1 MAEVVTT
8 QLLDPGLVDACG
20 PQPGLTC
27 EWIWEATGNETL
39 AGLVDWLIE
48 RPLKVAVI
56 LIGAVVV
63 NRLVKRAI
71 DRLVSRLV
79 ESRTREEGEAEAESS
94 TRLAQLGRRARG
106 RLQMIHDQAER
117 SRQRFVT
124 LGTVL
129 RGLAGVAVYAV
140 ALMVALGE
148 LGLNLGPLIAGAGI
162 VGLAIGFGAQSL
174 VSDFIAGIFI
184 IIEDQYGVGD
194 YVDVGAASGT
204 VEKVG
209 LRTTTLR
216 DVNGTMWTIPNGE
229 IRRVGN
235 SSQLWART
243 VLDVDVAYDTD
254 IDLAASVIKEV
265 ADEVWRE
272 NLDSTTIIEEPEI
285 WGVQNFGADAISIR
299 LAVKTEPGEQWA
311 TGRLIRARH
320 RDPVPPADGLGESG
334 GRERARREARD
345 HDSPGPAREAV
356 GQRRRGVAV
365 PDSWPPTQ
373 ESLRSMARV
382 SVPR

>member
-27 EWIWEATGNETL
+27 EWIWEATASESL
-39 AGLVDWLIE
+39 AALADWLIE

-106 RLQMIHDQAER
+106 RLQKIHDQAER

-194 YVDVGAASGT
+194 YVDVGVASGT

-216 DVNGTMWTIPNGE
+216 DVNGTVWTIPNGE

-272 NLDSTTIIEEPEI
+272 DLDSTTIIEEPEI

-311 TGRLIRARH
+311 TGRLIRARLKKAFDANGIEIPFPQ
-320 RDPVPPADGLGESG
+320 RTVWVNQVDEKAPAVKPVTTIRQDLLGKRSGSDGE
-334 GRERARREARD
+334 E
-345 HDSPGPAREAV
+345 
-356 GQRRRGVAV
+356 
-365 PDSWPPTQ
+365 
-373 ESLRSMARV
+373 
-382 SVPR
+382 

>member
-1 MAEVVTT
+1 MAEVVPT

-39 AGLVDWLIE
+39 AALVEWLIE

-106 RLQMIHDQAER
+106 RLQNIHDQADR
-117 SRQRFVT
+117 SRQRFATV
-124 LGTVL
+124 GTVL
-129 RGLAGVAVYAV
+129 RGIAGVAVYGV

-194 YVDVGAASGT
+194 YVDVGVASGT

-216 DVNGTMWTIPNGE
+216 DVNGTVWTIPNGE

-272 NLDSTTIIEEPEI
+272 NLESTTIIEEPEI

-299 LAVKTEPGEQWA
+299 LAVKTDPGEQWA
-311 TGRLIRARH
+311 TGRLIRARLKKAFDANGIEIPFPQRTVWVNQVDEKAPAVKPVTMIR
-320 RDPVPPADGLGESG
+320 RDLLGKRSGSDGE
-334 GRERARREARD
+334 E
-345 HDSPGPAREAV
+345 
-356 GQRRRGVAV
+356 
-365 PDSWPPTQ
+365 
-373 ESLRSMARV
+373 
-382 SVPR
+382 

>member
-27 EWIWEATGNETL
+27 EWIWEATGNEIL
-39 AGLVDWLIE
+39 PGLVDWLIE

-79 ESRTREEGEAEAESS
+79 ESRTREEDEAEAESS

-106 RLQMIHDQAER
+106 RLQKIHDQAER
-117 SRQRFVT
+117 SRQRAVT
-124 LGTVL
+124 LGAVL
-129 RGLAGVAVYAV
+129 RNIAGIAVYAM
-140 ALMVALGE
+140 AFMVALGE
-148 LGLNLGPLIAGAGI
+148 LGLELGPLIAGAGI
-162 VGLAIGFGAQSL
+162 LGLAIGFGAQSL

-184 IIEDQYGVGD
+184 IVEDQYGVGD

-204 VEKVG
+204 VEEVR
-209 LRTTTLR
+209 LRTTILR
-216 DVNGTMWTIPNGE
+216 DLNGALWFVPNGE

-235 SSQLWART
+235 SSQVWART

-265 ADEVWRE
+265 ADGLWRE
-272 NLDSTTIIEEPEI
+272 ELESATIIEEPEI
-285 WGVQNFGADAISIR
+285 WGVQSFGADAISIR
-299 LAVKTEPGEQWA
+299 LAVKTEPNEQWA
-311 TGRLIRARH
+311 TGRLIRARLKKAFDANGIEIPFPQ
-320 RDPVPPADGLGESG
+320 RTVWINQVSERTTVAPETEVRGDLLDGRSG
-334 GRERARREARD
+334 SDGDE
-345 HDSPGPAREAV
+345 
-356 GQRRRGVAV
+356 
-365 PDSWPPTQ
+365 
-373 ESLRSMARV
+373 
-382 SVPR
+382 

>member
-1 MAEVVTT
+1 MAEAVTT
-8 QLLDPGLVDACG
+8 EVLDPGLADACG
-20 PQPGLTC
+20 PDSRLIC

-48 RPLKVAVI
+48 RPLKVALI

-106 RLQMIHDQAER
+106 RLQKIHDQAER

-311 TGRLIRARH
+311 TGRLIRARLKKAFDANGIEIPFPQ
-320 RDPVPPADGLGESG
+320 RTVWVNQVDENAPAVKPVTTIRQDLLGKRSGSDGE
-334 GRERARREARD
+334 E
-345 HDSPGPAREAV
+345 
-356 GQRRRGVAV
+356 
-365 PDSWPPTQ
+365 
-373 ESLRSMARV
+373 
-382 SVPR
+382 

>member
-1 MAEVVTT
+1 MPEAVTT
-8 QLLDPGLVDACG
+8 ELLDSGLVDACG
-20 PQPGLTC
+20 ESPGFAC
-27 EWIWEATGNETL
+27 EWIWDTTDNEAL

-48 RPLKVAVI
+48 RPLKVAII
-56 LIGAVVV
+56 LIGALIV

-71 DRLVSRLV
+71 DRMVSRLV

-94 TRLAQLGRRARG
+94 ARLARLGRRARG
-106 RLQMIHDQAER
+106 KLQQIHDQAER
-117 SRQRFVT
+117 SRQRTAT
-124 LGTVL
+124 LGVVL
-129 RGLAGVAVYAV
+129 RGLAGVAVYAL

-148 LGLNLGPLIAGAGI
+148 LGLDLGPLIAGAGI

-194 YVDVGAASGT
+194 IVDVGAASGT
-204 VEKVG
+204 VEKVT

-216 DVNGTMWTIPNGE
+216 DIDGALWVVPNGE

-265 ADEVWRE
+265 ADSLWRE
-272 NLDSTTIIEEPEI
+272 ELDSATIIEEPEI
-285 WGVQNFGADAISIR
+285 WGVQSFGADAISIR
-299 LAVKTEPGEQWA
+299 LAVKTEPNEQWA
-311 TGRLIRARH
+311 TGRLIRARLKKAFDANGIEIPFPQRTVWINQVSERTTVVPETKV
-320 RDPVPPADGLGESG
+320 RDDLLDGRSG
-334 GRERARREARD
+334 SDGDE
-345 HDSPGPAREAV
+345 
-356 GQRRRGVAV
+356 
-365 PDSWPPTQ
+365 
-373 ESLRSMARV
+373 
-382 SVPR
+382 

>member
-1 MAEVVTT
+1 VHGLPSDAEVISMAEAVTT
-8 QLLDPGLVDACG
+8 QILDPGLADACG
-20 PQPGLTC
+20 PDPGLTC
-27 EWIWEATGNETL
+27 EWIWDATDNEAL

-71 DRLVSRLV
+71 DRMVSRLV
-79 ESRTREEGEAEAESS
+79 DSRTREESEAEAESS

-106 RLQMIHDQAER
+106 RLQKIHDQAER

-140 ALMVALGE
+140 AFMVALGE

-194 YVDVGAASGT
+194 IVDVGAASGT
-204 VEKVG
+204 VEKVT
-209 LRTTTLR
+209 LRTTVLR
-216 DVNGTMWTIPNGE
+216 DIDGALWVVPNGE

-265 ADEVWRE
+265 ADSVWQEEVE
-272 NLDSTTIIEEPEI
+272 SATIIEEPEI
-285 WGVQNFGADAISIR
+285 WGVQSFGADAISIR
-299 LAVKTEPGEQWA
+299 LAVKTEPNEQWA
-311 TGRLIRARH
+311 TGRLIRARLKKAFDANGIEIPFPQ
-320 RDPVPPADGLGESG
+320 RTVWVNQVDENAPAVKPVTTIRQDLLGKRSGSDGE
-334 GRERARREARD
+334 E
-345 HDSPGPAREAV
+345 
-356 GQRRRGVAV
+356 
-365 PDSWPPTQ
+365 
-373 ESLRSMARV
+373 
-382 SVPR
+382 

>member
-1 MAEVVTT
+1 MAEAVTT
-8 QLLDPGLVDACG
+8 EVLDPGLADACG
-20 PQPGLTC
+20 PDPGLTC
-27 EWIWEATGNETL
+27 EWIWDATDNEAL

-71 DRLVSRLV
+71 DRMVSRLV
-79 ESRTREEGEAEAESS
+79 DSRTREEGEAEAESS
-94 TRLAQLGRRARG
+94 ARLARLGRRARG
-106 RLQMIHDQAER
+106 RLQKIHDQAER
-117 SRQRFVT
+117 SRQRAVT
-124 LGTVL
+124 LGVVL
-129 RGLAGVAVYAV
+129 RGLAGVAVYAL

-148 LGLNLGPLIAGAGI
+148 LGLDLGPLIAGAGI

-194 YVDVGAASGT
+194 IVDVGAASGT
-204 VEKVG
+204 VEKVT
-209 LRTTTLR
+209 LRTTVLR
-216 DVNGTMWTIPNGE
+216 DIDGALWVVPNGE

-265 ADEVWRE
+265 ADSVWQEEVE
-272 NLDSTTIIEEPEI
+272 SATIIEEPEI
-285 WGVQNFGADAISIR
+285 WGVQSFGADAISIR
-299 LAVKTEPGEQWA
+299 LAVKTEPNEQWA
-311 TGRLIRARH
+311 TGRLIRARLKKAFDANGIEIPFPQRTVWINQVSERTTVVPETEV
-320 RDPVPPADGLGESG
+320 RDDLLERRSGSDGDE
-334 GRERARREARD
+334 
-345 HDSPGPAREAV
+345 
-356 GQRRRGVAV
+356 
-365 PDSWPPTQ
+365 
-373 ESLRSMARV
+373 
-382 SVPR
+382 

>member
-1 MAEVVTT
+1 MAEAVTT
-8 QLLDPGLVDACG
+8 EVLDPGLADACG
-20 PQPGLTC
+20 PDPGLTC

-63 NRLVKRAI
+63 NRLVKQAI

-106 RLQMIHDQAER
+106 RLQKIHDQAER
-117 SRQRFVT
+117 SRQRAVT

-272 NLDSTTIIEEPEI
+272 NLESTTVIEEPEI
-285 WGVQNFGADAISIR
+285 WGVQSFGADAISIR

-311 TGRLIRARH
+311 TGRLIRARLKKAFDANGIEIPFPQ
-320 RDPVPPADGLGESG
+320 RTVWVNQVDENASAVKPVTTIRQDLLGKRSGSDGE
-334 GRERARREARD
+334 E
-345 HDSPGPAREAV
+345 
-356 GQRRRGVAV
+356 
-365 PDSWPPTQ
+365 
-373 ESLRSMARV
+373 
-382 SVPR
+382 

>member
-1 MAEVVTT
+1 MAEAVTT
-8 QLLDPGLVDACG
+8 EVLDPGLADACG
-20 PQPGLTC
+20 PDPGLIC

-39 AGLVDWLIE
+39 AALVEWLIE

-106 RLQMIHDQAER
+106 RLEKIHDQAER

-124 LGTVL
+124 MGSVL
-129 RGLAGVAVYAV
+129 RGVAGVAVYVV
-140 ALMVALGE
+140 ALMMALSE

-216 DVNGTMWTIPNGE
+216 DVNGTVWTIPNGE

-235 SSQLWART
+235 SSQVWART

-311 TGRLIRARH
+311 TARLIRARLKKAFDANGIEIPFPQ
-320 RDPVPPADGLGESG
+320 RTVWVNQVDENAPAVKPVTTIRQDLLGKRSGSDGE
-334 GRERARREARD
+334 E
-345 HDSPGPAREAV
+345 
-356 GQRRRGVAV
+356 
-365 PDSWPPTQ
+365 
-373 ESLRSMARV
+373 
-382 SVPR
+382 